1 MLLRLR
7 IPMEK
12 ITVHICKANPIRE
25 ESIPNVEIIVDEHV
39 PDSDLAIGQNWEKR
53 LEDFYGGQ
61 AKRIEDALYHCL
73 PQGTYDRL
81 AINFMRRK
89 VSLYAGK
96 EKS

>member
-1 MLLRLR
+1 
-7 IPMEK
+7 MEK

-61 AKRIEDALYHCL
+61 AGIH
-73 PQGTYDRL
+73 
-81 AINFMRRK
+81 
-89 VSLYAGK
+89 
-96 EKS
+96 